1 MQEALAQILSYV
13 WGVWRYRW
21 LALIVAWLVALG
33 GWAYV
38 WQMPESYVATAR
50 VYVDT
55 NSVLRPLLRGL
66 AIAPNIDQRISMMS
80 RTLLSRPNLEKLARM
95 TDLDLTAITEAQKN
109 ALVERLRSSIS
120 LGGSRANASLYE
132 ISVRDR
138 DRDVARRIT
147 QSLITVFIE
156 SSLNEKREDS
166 SGAQSF
172 LDEQIAEYEKRL
184 IQSESRLARFKQK
197 NVAVLPGTGGGDY
210 YSRLEGARANL
221 STARLELEELQN
233 RRAELR
239 RQLDGEEPVF
249 LGGGSSGMGASSPL
263 DQRIQALNVRRDE
276 LLARYTDQHP
286 QVRQISGLIEELQA
300 KKQEEMAAMAPG
312 TGSSFG
318 NLNASPVYQGMRA
331 MLAETEARVA
341 ELQVR
346 VEEFQ
351 RRVDELNNQVVQ
363 IPEVEAQLQQLNRDY
378 QVVSRQHQEL
388 LQRRESAR
396 LGQDVESNASD
407 VTFRVIDPP
416 FVPLVPNEP
425 NKLLL
430 NVGVVVVAL
439 GAGVALALLLSLL
452 KPLITDA
459 RMLANSTGLPLLGT
473 VTLNRKDRERRG
485 ENWRLAGFAA
495 CTLLLLATA
504 AGVAVGPA
512 LLA

>member
-1 MQEALAQILSYV
+1 MQEALSQILSYV
-13 WGVWRYRW
+13 WGVWRFRW
-21 LALIVAWLVALG
+21 LALIVAWVIALA

-66 AIAPNIDQRISMMS
+66 AITPNIDQRISMLS
-80 RTLLSRPNLEKLARM
+80 RTLLSRPNLEKLSRM
-95 TDLDLTAITEAQKN
+95 TDLDLIATTESQKA
-109 ALVERLRSSIS
+109 ALIERLRSSIS
-120 LGGSRANASLYE
+120 LSGSRANASLYE
-132 ISVRDR
+132 IAVRDR
-138 DRDVARRIT
+138 DRDVARRVT

-156 SSLNEKREDS
+156 SSLNEKRADS
-166 SGAQSF
+166 TGAQAF
-172 LDEQIAEYEKRL
+172 LDEQIAEYEARL
-184 IQSESRLARFKQK
+184 IEAESRLARFKQK
-197 NVAVLPGTGGGDY
+197 NADVVPGSSGDY
-210 YSRLEGARANL
+210 YSRLQAARSNL
-221 STARLELEELQN
+221 ATARLELDELQN
-233 RRAELR
+233 RRSELQ

-249 LGGGSSGMGASSPL
+249 LGGGSGNAMQNSPL
-263 DQRIQALNVRRDE
+263 DQRIQTLNVRRDE

-286 QVRQISGLIEELQA
+286 QVRQISGLIDELQA
-300 KKQEEMAAMAPG
+300 KKQEEMAAMSPG
-312 TGSSFG
+312 MGSGFG

-341 ELQVR
+341 ELRVR
-346 VEEFQ
+346 VEEYQ
-351 RRVDELNNQVVQ
+351 RRVDDLNGKVVQ

-378 QVVSRQHQEL
+378 EVVSRQHQEL

-416 FVPLVPNEP
+416 YVPLVPNEP

-439 GAGVALALLLSLL
+439 GAGVALALLLALL
-452 KPLITDA
+452 KPLIADA
-459 RMLANSTGLPLLGT
+459 RMLANTTGLPLLGT
-473 VTLNRKDRERRG
+473 VTLNSKVHERRS

-495 CTLLLLATA
+495 CTLLLLVTA

>member
-1 MQEALAQILSYV
+1 M
-13 WGVWRYRW
+13 
-21 LALIVAWLVALG
+21 
-33 GWAYV
+33 
-38 WQMPESYVATAR
+38 ATAR

-95 TDLDLTAITEAQKN
+95 TDLDLTATTEAQKN

-172 LDEQIAEYEKRL
+172 LDEQIAEYEERL
-184 IQSESRLARFKQK
+184 IQAESRLARFKQK
-197 NVAVLPGTGGGDY
+197 NVDVLPGSGGGDY

-233 RRAELR
+233 RRAELQ

-249 LGGGSSGMGASSPL
+249 LGGGAGGMAESSPL

-286 QVRQISGLIEELQA
+286 QVRQISGLIDELQA
-300 KKQEEMAAMAPG
+300 KKQEEMAAMSPG
-312 TGSSFG
+312 TAGSSFG

-351 RRVDELNNQVVQ
+351 RRVDELNNKVVQ

-396 LGQDVESNASD
+396 LGH
-407 VTFRVIDPP
+407 
-416 FVPLVPNEP
+416 
-425 NKLLL
+425 
-430 NVGVVVVAL
+430 
-439 GAGVALALLLSLL
+439 
-452 KPLITDA
+452 
-459 RMLANSTGLPLLGT
+459 RMSRAMH
-473 VTLNRKDRERRG
+473 RM
-485 ENWRLAGFAA
+485 
-495 CTLLLLATA
+495 
-504 AGVAVGPA
+504 
-512 LLA
+512 

>member
-1 MQEALAQILSYV
+1 MQEALSQILSYV
-13 WGVWRYRW
+13 WGVWRFRW
-21 LALIVAWLVALG
+21 LALAVAWVVALG

-66 AIAPNIDQRISMMS
+66 AITPNIDQRISMLS
-80 RTLLSRPNLEKLARM
+80 RTLLSRPNLEKLSRM
-95 TDLDLTAITEAQKN
+95 TDLDLTATTESQKA
-109 ALVERLRSSIS
+109 ALIERLRSSIS
-120 LGGSRANASLYE
+120 LSGSRANASLYE
-132 ISVRDR
+132 IAVRDR
-138 DRDVARRIT
+138 DRDVARRVT

-166 SGAQSF
+166 TGAQVF
-172 LDEQIAEYEKRL
+172 LDEQIAEYEVRL
-184 IQSESRLARFKQK
+184 IEAESRLARFKQQ
-197 NVAVLPGTGGGDY
+197 NVDVVPGASGDY
-210 YSRLEGARANL
+210 YSRLEAARSNL
-221 STARLELEELQN
+221 ATARLELDELQN
-233 RRAELR
+233 RRSELQ

-249 LGGGSSGMGASSPL
+249 LGGGSGDSMANSPL
-263 DQRIQALNVRRDE
+263 DQRIQTLNVRRDE

-286 QVRQISGLIEELQA
+286 QVRQISGLIDELQA
-300 KKQEEMAAMAPG
+300 KKQEEMAAMSPG

-341 ELQVR
+341 ELRVR
-346 VEEFQ
+346 VEEYQ
-351 RRVDELNNQVVQ
+351 RRVDDLNGKVVQ

-416 FVPLVPNEP
+416 YVPLVPNEP
-425 NKLLL
+425 NKLML
-430 NVGVVVVAL
+430 NVGVAVVAL
-439 GAGVALALLLSLL
+439 GAGVALALLLALL
-452 KPLITDA
+452 KPLIADA
-459 RMLANSTGLPLLGT
+459 RMLANTTGLPLLGT
-473 VTLNRKDRERRG
+473 VTLNSKVHERRS

-495 CTLLLLATA
+495 CTLLLLVTA